1 MKYRLWTIKNQI
13 YLNLFGH
20 RNYNRFVVIGNA
32 RTGSDYLFLGLKNS
46 NCVRMHHE
54 VFAEHNLEMAGK
66 GFDQI
71 FSMLFGKQNK
81 NIKAVGFKLFYDHFT
96 KDEWEK
102 FLSYN
107 DFKIIHLTRENCLRT
122 IVSLDIAYKLDQW
135 SSSVEDKYIQPI
147 EKRIWLDTSNL
158 IGRLE
163 QIKNYENLTRC
174 CFKDRHILE
183 VEYNKLTTKPGETF
197 NRIGEY
203 LGFDDI
209 DFTKIMITKQNP
221 ESLEQLITNYDKVYR
236 LLENTKF
243 AEYLNS

>member
-20 RNYNRFVVIGNA
+20 RNYNRFAVIGNA

-71 FSMLFGKQNK
+71 FHMLFGKQNK
-81 NIKAVGFKLFYDHFT
+81 NIKAVGFKLFYDHLT

-122 IVSLDIAYKLDQW
+122 IVSLDIAYKLDYW
-135 SSSVEDKYIQPI
+135 STSTEDKGKPII

-163 QIKNYENLTRC
+163 QIKNYENLTRNR
-174 CFKDRHILE
+174 FKDRSVLE
-183 VEYNKLTTKPGETF
+183 VEYKKLIGKPGETF
-197 NRIGEY
+197 QSIGEY
-203 LGFDDI
+203 LDVNAI
-209 DFTKIMITKQNP
+209 DFGKITIKKQNP
-221 ESLEQLITNYDKVYR
+221 ESPEQLITNYDEVYQ

>member
-1 MKYRLWTIKNQI
+1 M
-13 YLNLFGH
+13 YLKLFGH
-20 RNYNRFVVIGNA
+20 RNYNRFAIIGNA
-32 RTGSDYLFLGLKNS
+32 RTGSDYLYLGLNSS

-54 VFAEHNLEMAGK
+54 VFAEHHLEMAGK

-107 DFKIIHLTRENCLRT
+107 DFKIIHLTREDCLRT
-122 IVSLDIAYKLDQW
+122 IVSLDIAFKLDYW
-135 SSSVEDKYIQPI
+135 STSTEDKGKPII

-163 QIKNYENLTRC
+163 QIKDYEALTRC
-174 CFKDRHILE
+174 HFKDRHILE

-203 LGFDDI
+203 LGVGDI
-209 DFTKIMITKQNP
+209 DFGKITVKKQNP
-221 ESLEQLITNYDKVYR
+221 ENLEQLITNYDEVYQ

-243 AEYLNS
+243 AKYLNS

>member
-20 RNYNRFVVIGNA
+20 RNYNRFAVIGNA

-122 IVSLDIAYKLDQW
+122 IVSLDIAFKLDQW
-135 SSSVEDKYIQPI
+135 SLSAEDKYTISRAQWELVDLVKEGKKYGHI
-147 EKRIWLDTSNL
+147 KRGLDHRKFRVNPNSFL
-158 IGRLE
+158 D
-163 QIKNYENLTRC
+163 QI
-174 CFKDRHILE
+174 
-183 VEYNKLTTKPGETF
+183 
-197 NRIGEY
+197 
-203 LGFDDI
+203 
-209 DFTKIMITKQNP
+209 
-221 ESLEQLITNYDKVYR
+221 
-236 LLENTKF
+236 
-243 AEYLNS
+243 